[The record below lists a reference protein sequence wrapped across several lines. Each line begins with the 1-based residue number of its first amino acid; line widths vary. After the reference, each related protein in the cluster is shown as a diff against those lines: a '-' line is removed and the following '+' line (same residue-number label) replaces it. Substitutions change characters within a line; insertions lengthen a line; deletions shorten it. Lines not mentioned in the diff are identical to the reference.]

1 MTTIRER
8 DAAWAEARKLGRQE
22 FPTDWNVM
30 EDRRALLS
38 AGDVLAEAAEHATEW
53 GDVGGLLTGD
63 VAAVRA
69 ALAAWKA
76 ATG

>member
-1 MTTIRER
+1 MSTIRER

-22 FPTDWNVM
+22 FPRDWNVM
-30 EDRRALLS
+30 EDRHALLAAGDALAEVADDSS
-38 AGDVLAEAAEHATEW
+38 AGAAGYVHRLA
-53 GDVGGLLTGD
+53 
-63 VAAVRA
+63 RSA